1 MQPLTYQQTSEFIP
15 TAVINRSQTKQ
26 APGHE
31 KIRDAVRAWSA
42 VDNQDVVAALIV
54 NEYREQ
60 GGGTIDFPDDVSRA
74 RQKLFR
80 FLDNKFDSEKYRNNV
95 RELTPA
101 ILAVLPLEYRGYLV
115 EQDSFMARLAEMEK
129 ELSEAKQAVI
139 LNAPRHQKLKEMSE
153 GIVSMFRVDPDL
165 AGPLMAMVTT
175 MLGAI

>member
-1 MQPLTYQQTSEFIP
+1 MVSNGFNHVPDVFCHALLKLNI
-15 TAVINRSQTKQ
+15 VIKCTGNGFFAGPVALQMIDAERFKQ
-26 APGHE
+26 M
-31 KIRDAVRAWSA
+31 
-42 VDNQDVVAALIV
+42 L
-54 NEYREQ
+54 
-60 GGGTIDFPDDVSRA
+60 
-74 RQKLFR
+74 
-80 FLDNKFDSEKYRNNV
+80 
-95 RELTPA
+95 
-101 ILAVLPLEYRGYLV
+101 GYLV